1 MGLLSSVL
9 GGNKAYKESIKDLQ
23 KAKDLEMNYYQ
34 EQAYA
39 DPLQD
44 SANQAALRQARE
56 LLMAN
61 NKRTAG
67 SAAVTGA
74 TDESVSLQKQGAN
87 QSLENITAG
96 IASTATAKK
105 DQAMKNYL
113 DANRSYTEAIN
124 NVKQQQAQQESS
136 ALGGLL
142 NTGITAAATVFGGPI
157 GGAVASQITKKK

>member
-1 MGLLSSVL
+1 MGLLSRVL

-67 SAAVTGA
+67 TAPCRQPAAHRPELLHHPA
-74 TDESVSLQKQGAN
+74 HSLGKRRRTRTPHAN
-87 QSLENITAG
+87 HAG
-96 IASTATAKK
+96 
-105 DQAMKNYL
+105 
-113 DANRSYTEAIN
+113 
-124 NVKQQQAQQESS
+124 
-136 ALGGLL
+136 
-142 NTGITAAATVFGGPI
+142 
-157 GGAVASQITKKK
+157 

>member
-1 MGLLSSVL
+1 MGLLSRVL

-56 LLMAN
+56 LL
-61 NKRTAG
+61 
-67 SAAVTGA
+67 
-74 TDESVSLQKQGAN
+74 
-87 QSLENITAG
+87 I
-96 IASTATAKK
+96 AKK

>member
-1 MGLLSSVL
+1 MGLLSRVL

-56 LLMAN
+56 LLIAN

-74 TDESVSLQKQGAN
+74 TDESVALQKQGTN

-124 NVKQQQAQQESS
+124 NVKQQAQQESS

>member
-74 TDESVSLQKQGAN
+74 TDESVALQKQGAN
-87 QSLENITAG
+87 QSLENI
-96 IASTATAKK
+96 TATAKK

>member
-74 TDESVSLQKQGAN
+74 TDESVALQKQGAN
-87 QSLENITAG
+87 RHCQ
-96 IASTATAKK
+96 K
-105 DQAMKNYL
+105 
-113 DANRSYTEAIN
+113 RSGHEKLSGCKPIIY
-124 NVKQQQAQQESS
+124 
-136 ALGGLL
+136 GGY
-142 NTGITAAATVFGGPI
+142 
-157 GGAVASQITKKK
+157 Q

>member
-1 MGLLSSVL
+1 MGLLSRVL

-56 LLMAN
+56 LLIAN

-74 TDESVSLQKQGAN
+74 TDESVALQKQ
-87 QSLENITAG
+87 G